1 MLGNQGHLTRK
12 ASGFPVQYINISLD
26 LQEKDLCLKAKLEM
40 KTWKF
45 SKAQEKGEWKTL
57 HVSNQVPACHPINGE
72 KQKCASLKSY
82 MMNS

>member
-40 KTWKF
+40 KTWKL
-45 SKAQEKGEWKTL
+45 SKPKKRENERPYMS
-57 HVSNQVPACHPINGE
+57 VI
-72 KQKCASLKSY
+72 KCQLVIL
-82 MMNS
+82 

>member
-26 LQEKDLCLKAKLEM
+26 LQKKDLCLKAKLEM

-45 SKAQEKGEWKTL
+45 SKAQEKGE
-57 HVSNQVPACHPINGE
+57 
-72 KQKCASLKSY
+72 
-82 MMNS
+82 